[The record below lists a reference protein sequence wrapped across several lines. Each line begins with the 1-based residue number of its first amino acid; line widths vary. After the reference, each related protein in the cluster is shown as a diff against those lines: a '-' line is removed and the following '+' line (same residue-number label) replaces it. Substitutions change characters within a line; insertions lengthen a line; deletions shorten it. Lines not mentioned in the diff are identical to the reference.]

1 MPLNAAWL
9 PMATPLDRAEE
20 PPGSL
25 DPLGTL
31 NYAERLAEVLLPAFT
46 VRMWRARLLTY
57 TAVAATVADRA
68 VALMGGREEFRLAA
82 RLAFERLFVAA
93 IVRVAGRDP
102 TYARALPQLPGRDL
116 ATAALR
122 ADEPLTGAN
131 FLKGQAVNGPFGV
144 MQRLARDLELVDA
157 DGRTG
162 RSATSLLLAWSEEEQ
177 LQGVLDEDGP
187 SLRPGAAWMADAVKL
202 TAACVGK
209 REWPGPGHR
218 IWARLAQHLRA
229 DQIGARERR
238 SLVDILEKAPVRSRV
253 LRLLREQVEL
263 FRDARRTG
271 VRGDVERTVLVRG
284 VRPEL
289 SKDPLDRLI
298 SDAIVAV
305 DSYEQTA
312 SLLQQ
317 AFEGLIWGL
326 KQRGGR
332 AREEAVIG
340 DPRLG
345 KHLGRIRLALGKTV
359 ARLDQAMALLRNQP
373 SLDAALFVEPLARL
387 REDVIACEKS
397 ERDLGRAVLDRHA
410 RVQRE
415 KRKAQWIER
424 EAYWTLMPG
433 ENRVLG
439 DAPPDFKDMYLH
451 PFKVTNAYALLGD
464 LGRVRLEDRYAEE

>member
-9 PMATPLDRAEE
+9 PMATPLDPAEE

-68 VALMGGREEFRLAA
+68 VGLMGGREEFRLSA
-82 RLAFERLFVAA
+82 RLAFERVFVAA
-93 IVRVAGRDP
+93 VVRLADRDP
-102 TYARALPQLPGRDL
+102 SYARALPQLPGRDL
-116 ATAALR
+116 ATNALR

-144 MQRLARDLELVDA
+144 IQRLARDLELVDA

-162 RSATSLLLAWSEEEQ
+162 RNATSLLLAWQDDEQ
-177 LQGVLDEDGP
+177 LPGVLEEDGP
-187 SLRPGAAWMADAVKL
+187 SARPGAAWMADAVKV

-218 IWARLAQHLRA
+218 IWEQLAQHLRA
-229 DQIGARERR
+229 DQIGVKERR
-238 SLVDILEKAPVRSRV
+238 ALVDILEKSPVRNRV
-253 LRLLREQVEL
+253 LRLLRDQVEL
-263 FRDARRTG
+263 FREARRTG
-271 VRGDVERTVLVRG
+271 KRGDVERTVLVRG

-289 SKDPLDRLI
+289 GKDPVDRLI
-298 SDAIVAV
+298 SEVIGAADA
-305 DSYEQTA
+305 YEQTA

-332 AREEAVIG
+332 ARPEAVLG
-340 DPRLG
+340 DQRLN
-345 KHLGRIRLALGKTV
+345 KHLGRTRLALGKTV

-373 SLDAALFVEPLARL
+373 SLDAALFVEPMARL
-387 REDVIACEKS
+387 REDVVAAERS
-397 ERDLGRAVLDRHA
+397 ERDLAQAVLDRHA

-424 EAYWTLMPG
+424 EAHWTLMPG
-433 ENRVLG
+433 ENRVSS
-439 DAPPDFKDMYLH
+439 DAPPDFRDTYLH
-451 PFKVTNAYALLGD
+451 PFKVSNAYALLGD

>member
-1 MPLNAAWL
+1 
-9 PMATPLDRAEE
+9 MATPLDPAEE

-93 IVRVAGRDP
+93 IIRLAGRDP
-102 TYARALPQLPGRDL
+102 GYARALPQLPGRDL

-144 MQRLARDLELVDA
+144 IQRLARDLELIDA

-162 RSATSLLLAWSEEEQ
+162 RNATPLVLAWQDDEQ
-177 LQGVLDEDGP
+177 LPGVLDEDGP
-187 SLRPGAAWMADAVKL
+187 SSRPGAAWMADAVKV

-218 IWARLAQHLRA
+218 IWEQLAQHLRA
-229 DQIGARERR
+229 DQIGIKERR
-238 SLVDILEKAPVRSRV
+238 AVVDLLEKAPVRSRV
-253 LRLLREQVEL
+253 LGLLRDQVEL
-263 FRDARRTG
+263 FREARQTG
-271 VRGDVERTVLVRG
+271 ARGDVERTVLVRG
-284 VRPEL
+284 LRPEL
-289 SKDPLDRLI
+289 GRDPVDRLI
-298 SDAIVAV
+298 SDVIAAA

-332 AREEAVIG
+332 ARPEVVIG
-340 DPRLG
+340 DQRLN
-345 KHLGRIRLALGKTV
+345 KHLGRTRLALEKTI

-373 SLDAALFVEPLARL
+373 SLEPALFVEPLARL
-387 REDVIACEKS
+387 REDVVAGERS
-397 ERDLGRAVLDRHA
+397 ERDLARAVLDRHA

-424 EAYWTLMPG
+424 EAHWTLMPG
-433 ENRVLG
+433 ENRVPG
-439 DAPPDFKDMYLH
+439 DAPPDFKNTYLH